1 METNKK
7 CQKNAHFFFCN
18 FCDFKCS
25 KLSNYNKHLSTDK
38 HERLTNANKKCQ
50 KMPKIEKN
58 ICSCGKLY
66 KHLSSLSK
74 HKKLCKI
81 AGDIAP
87 INALVNANTVN
98 IVDDSIIGLF
108 KQQMQENNEM
118 KHFLLEQQKQILE
131 QNKQIIELSKE
142 KKMTIY
148 NTNCNN
154 TINKVSLNIF
164 LNEYCKDALNL
175 DEFIHSLHI
184 QVSDLENTAKLGYV
198 EGISRIFVK
207 GLKELDLY
215 KRPVHCS
222 DSKREVL
229 YVKEEDK
236 WEKDNEDNSKIKNAI
251 QQLTRKNI
259 KQIPLWVDENP
270 CCKNQNSKKN
280 DDYMRL
286 VANCMTGITEEE
298 QQTNINKIVSKVAK
312 EVVIQKEEM

>member
-7 CQKNAHFFFCN
+7 MPKNADFFLCEN
-18 FCDFKCS
+18 CDFKCS
-25 KLSNYNKHLSTDK
+25 KSSNYTKHIATDK
-38 HERLTNANKKCQ
+38 HKRLIKTNKKCQ
-50 KMPKIEKN
+50 KMPKMEKN
-58 ICSCGKLY
+58 ECLCGKTYKHISSLY
-66 KHLSSLSK
+66 KH
-74 HKKLCKI
+74 KKICKT
-81 AGDIAP
+81 AGE
-87 INALVNANTVN
+87 NT
-98 IVDDSIIGLF
+98 IVLNTSDDSIIDLF
-108 KQQMQENNEM
+108 KQQMQENKEM

-198 EGISRIFVK
+198 EGMSRIFVK

-222 DSKREVL
+222 DIKREVL

-236 WEKDNEDNSKIKNAI
+236 WEKDDEENTKIKNAI

-270 CCKNQNSKKN
+270 NCKNQNSKKN
-280 DDYMRL
+280 DDYMKL
-286 VANCMTGITEEE
+286 IENCMTGVSEEE
-298 QQTNINKIVSKVAK
+298 QQTNINKIVTKVAK
-312 EVVIQKEEM
+312 EVVIQNFN

>member
-1 METNKK
+1 
-7 CQKNAHFFFCN
+7 
-18 FCDFKCS
+18 
-25 KLSNYNKHLSTDK
+25 
-38 HERLTNANKKCQ
+38 
-50 KMPKIEKN
+50 MPKTEKN
-58 ICSCGKLY
+58 VCLCGKTY
-66 KHLSSLSK
+66 KHLSSLYK
-74 HKKLCKI
+74 HKKNCKI
-81 AGDIAP
+81 AGEKILINTP
-87 INALVNANTVN
+87 IINTIN
-98 IVDDSIIGLF
+98 TINTTNDETIIDLF

-142 KKMTIY
+142 KNMTIY

-154 TINKVSLNIF
+154 TINKFSLNIF

-184 QVSDLENTAKLGYV
+184 QLSDLENTAKVGYV

-222 DSKREVL
+222 DIKREVL

-236 WEKDNEDNSKIKNAI
+236 WEKDNDDNNKLKNAI
-251 QQLTRKNI
+251 HQLTRKNI
-259 KQIPLWVDENP
+259 KQIPLWVVENP

-280 DDYMRL
+280 DEYMKL
-286 VANCMTGITEEE
+286 VANCMTGISEEE
-298 QQTNINKIVSKVAK
+298 QQSNINKIVSKVAK
-312 EVVIQKEEM
+312 EVVIQKEELL

>member
-7 CQKNAHFFFCN
+7 MPKNADFFFCEN
-18 FCDFKCS
+18 CDFKCS
-25 KLSNYNKHLSTDK
+25 KISNYNKHLSTDK
-38 HERLTNANKKCQ
+38 HKRLIKTNKKCQ
-50 KMPKIEKN
+50 KMPKMEKN
-58 ICSCGKLY
+58 VCHCGKSY
-66 KHLSSLSK
+66 KHLSSLYK
-74 HKKLCKI
+74 HKKICKT
-81 AGDIAP
+81 AGENTIININP
-87 INALVNANTVN
+87 INTC
-98 IVDDSIIGLF
+98 DDSIIDLF
-108 KQQMQENNEM
+108 KQQMQENKEM

-184 QVSDLENTAKLGYV
+184 QVSDLDNTAKLGYV

-222 DSKREVL
+222 DIKREVL

-236 WEKDNEDNSKIKNAI
+236 WEKDDEDNTKIKNAI
-251 QQLTRKNI
+251 HQLTRKNI

-270 CCKNQNSKKN
+270 NCKNQNSKKN
-280 DDYMRL
+280 DEYMKL
-286 VANCMTGITEEE
+286 VSNCMTGISEHE
-298 QQTNINKIVSKVAK
+298 QQSNINKIVTKVAK
-312 EVVIQKEEM
+312 EVTIQNFN

>member
-1 METNKK
+1 MANEKMPE
-7 CQKNAHFFFCN
+7 NADKYFCEN
-18 FCDFKCS
+18 CDFKCS
-25 KLSNYNKHLSTDK
+25 KISNFNKHLATDK
-38 HERLTNANKKCQ
+38 HKRLIKTNKKCQ
-50 KMPKIEKN
+50 KMPKTEKN
-58 ICSCGKLY
+58 TCECGKTY
-66 KHLSSLSK
+66 KHLSSLYK
-74 HKKLCKI
+74 HKKNCIYIDKLE
-81 AGDIAP
+81 
-87 INALVNANTVN
+87 INIKT
-98 IVDDSIIGLF
+98 DESIIDLF
-108 KQQMQENNEM
+108 KQQMQENKEM

-142 KKMTIY
+142 KNMTIY

-154 TINKVSLNIF
+154 TFNKFSLNIF

-175 DEFIHSLHI
+175 EEFINSLQI

-222 DSKREVL
+222 DIKREVL

-236 WEKDNEDNSKIKNAI
+236 WEKDDEDNNKIKNAI
-251 QQLTRKNI
+251 QHLTRKNI

-280 DDYMRL
+280 DDYMKL
-286 VANCMTGITEEE
+286 IANCMTGISEEE
-298 QQTNINKIVSKVAK
+298 QQTNVNKIVSKVAK
-312 EVVIQKEEM
+312 EVVIQKDDN